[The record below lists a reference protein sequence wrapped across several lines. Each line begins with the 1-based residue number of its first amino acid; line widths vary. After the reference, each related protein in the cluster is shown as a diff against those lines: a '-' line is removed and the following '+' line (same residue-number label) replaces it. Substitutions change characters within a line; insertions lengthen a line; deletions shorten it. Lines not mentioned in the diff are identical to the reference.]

1 MTFMN
6 TLNITSNLSY
16 CYTQASQA
24 IDSLKELNVQS
35 IFDGIGVCFGKTV
48 EIAFDVA
55 FWTVISVL
63 AQTGSIIIQPMLHG
77 IHIANFI
84 YFQGFARGE
93 YRRFHI
99 ESDFFKGKFDQLQ
112 TNLSQIQNDQDKKSI
127 ENELE
132 EICKEQRSKLDKQLV
147 SGLFSKI
154 FYSRSTLN
162 AYNIISSAIDV
173 NFLLHSSYI
182 RSSTSMMSSLI
193 KGLMYINTGLA
204 YSDLIHGI
212 FNYYTYL
219 FGALN
224 QTPEC
229 IFFYSFIKDVI
240 VDFSIFFDTALTCFL
255 MPEFIP
261 IFAIIL
267 FLETFQLGSRIYDL
281 YSDGLPALVIPRRN
295 SEGKFTLEEATFL
308 GWINDMVT
316 KIADFIYYWQ
326 NWIYQFFTTDI
337 YEIWKDIK
345 HFGQYWRHVI
355 SSIYE

>member
-1 MTFMN
+1 
-6 TLNITSNLSY
+6 
-16 CYTQASQA
+16 
-24 IDSLKELNVQS
+24 
-35 IFDGIGVCFGKTV
+35 
-48 EIAFDVA
+48 
-55 FWTVISVL
+55 
-63 AQTGSIIIQPMLHG
+63 MLHG

-84 YFQGFARGE
+84 YYQGFTRGE

-99 ESDFFKGKFDQLQ
+99 ESDFFKRKFDQLQ
-112 TNLSQIQNDQDKKSI
+112 TNLSEIQNDQDKLSEIQNDQDKKSR

-162 AYNIISSAIDV
+162 AYNIISDRSDV
-173 NFLLHSSYI
+173 NFWLHSSYI

-204 YSDLIHGI
+204 YSDLIHEI

-240 VDFSIFFDTALTCFL
+240 VDFSIFFDTALTCFFR
-255 MPEFIP
+255 PEFIP
-261 IFAIIL
+261 LFGIIL

-308 GWINDMVT
+308 GWINEMVD
-316 KIADFIYYWQ
+316 KIADFIYYCKDL
-326 NWIYQFFTTDI
+326 IYQFFTTDI

-345 HFGQYWRHVI
+345 YFGQHWRRVI
-355 SSIYE
+355 SRIYE